1 MSLLWGSSIDKRN
14 RLPVFDTWAGGEEEE
29 EHMKINYTIP
39 GAAGQECE
47 IEERY
52 PGEPES
58 VYPLDQIP
66 VAPTAPVKREDSNE
80 DSATLMYWYLPNVEA
95 LDAWAETEEWNQHI
109 IGIIIS
115 EE

>member
-1 MSLLWGSSIDKRN
+1 MLWGSSIDKRN

-39 GAAGQECE
+39 GAAGQQVTFN
-47 IEERY
+47 ER
-52 PGEPES
+52 

>member
-1 MSLLWGSSIDKRN
+1 
-14 RLPVFDTWAGGEEEE
+14 
-29 EHMKINYTIP
+29 MKINYTIP
-39 GAAGQECE
+39 GAAGQQVTFNERVYTLLDDIECE